1 MRLTRCSAAMR
12 RLLAAAVLAFAALAF
27 VGCASQGREA
37 NALDREQYAWSG
49 AIRWGNV
56 DVAVAML
63 DPKTRAEQP
72 PTAIELERY
81 KQVQISAYRELG
93 ASRDLAAG
101 TAVRDIE
108 IGVVNRHTLAER
120 TVRYREAWRWDAGAR
135 TWYITSGLPNL
146 GP

>member
-120 TVRYREAWRWDAGAR
+120 TVRYREAWRWDAEAR

>member
-1 MRLTRCSAAMR
+1 MRLIRFIDASR
-12 RLLAAAVLAFAALAF
+12 RLRAAAVLAFVALALSA
-27 VGCASQGREA
+27 CASQGREA

-49 AIRWGNV
+49 AIRWGDV

-63 DPKTRAEQP
+63 DPKTRAEAP
-72 PTAIELERY
+72 PSAIELERY

-93 ASRDLAAG
+93 ASRDVAAG

-120 TVRYREAWRWDAGAR
+120 TVRYREVWRWDAEAK

>member
-49 AIRWGNV
+49 AIRWGDV

-63 DPKTRAEQP
+63 DPKTRAEAP
-72 PTAIELERY
+72 PSAIELERY

-93 ASRDLAAG
+93 ASRDVAAG
-101 TAVRDIE
+101 TAARDIE

-120 TVRYREAWRWDAGAR
+120 TVRYREVWRWDAEAR

>member
-12 RLLAAAVLAFAALAF
+12 RLFAAAVLAFATLAL

-63 DPKTRAEQP
+63 DPKTRAEAS

-93 ASRDLAAG
+93 ASRDVAAG
-101 TAVRDIE
+101 TAVRDVE

-120 TVRYREAWRWDAGAR
+120 TVRYREVWRWDAEAG

>member
-63 DPKTRAEQP
+63 DPKTRAEAS

-93 ASRDLAAG
+93 ASRDVAAG
-101 TAVRDIE
+101 TAVRDVE

-120 TVRYREAWRWDAGAR
+120 TVRYREVWRWDAEAG